1 VRENRPK
8 LVPITEEMKEY
19 SARLAEEVGTWPHV
33 SLRPMFGFF
42 GVYRKEKIF
51 GVIPKTRTMDEGN
64 AIWYK
69 VWPAKT
75 TRPKPGSKHA
85 RATARR
91 EEMEDM
97 TVTGPNWKSF
107 VVGSPADL
115 HGAIEVL
122 ARAYESAK

>member
-1 VRENRPK
+1 MRDSRPK

-19 SARLAEEVGTWPHV
+19 SARLAEEVGTWPNV
-33 SLRPMFGFF
+33 TLRPMFGFY

-69 VWPAKT
+69 LLPAKT
-75 TRPKPGSKHA
+75 TRPKAGSKHG
-85 RATARR
+85 RSRARR

-107 VVGSPADL
+107 LVESPAHL
-115 HGAIEVL
+115 RGALDVL

>member
-1 VRENRPK
+1 MNDRPK
-8 LVPITEEMKEY
+8 LVPISEEMKEY
-19 SARLAEEVGTWPHV
+19 AAHLSEEVSAWPQV
-33 SLRPMFGFF
+33 SLRPMFGFY

-51 GVIPKTRTMDEGN
+51 GVIPKTRTMEEGN

-69 VWPAKT
+69 LWPAQT
-75 TRPKPGSKHA
+75 TRPKAGSKHA
-85 RATARR
+85 RTKARR

-107 VVGSPADL
+107 LVASPAHL

-122 ARAYESAK
+122 SRAYESAK

>member
-1 VRENRPK
+1 MKDSRPK

-19 SARLAEEVGTWPHV
+19 AAHLSEEVRTWPQV
-33 SLRPMFGFF
+33 NLRPMFGFF

-51 GVIPKTRTMDEGN
+51 GVIPKTRTMAEGN

-69 VWPAKT
+69 VWPVKT

-85 RATARR
+85 RSTARR

-107 VVGSPADL
+107 PVDSPAHL
-115 HGAIEVL
+115 HGALEVL